1 MLSLGMNAFINAQGF
16 ANIGMMTVSIG
27 AVCNLILDPIF
38 IFEMKMGVQG
48 AALATVISQFAAAC
62 WTLRFLTG
70 KKATIRLDKNY
81 LKLKQT
87 VSKDSCARF
96 IRFYYVGDEQPR
108 ADGMQYQSGDV
119 RWRYVYRSDDH
130 HQFCA

>member
-1 MLSLGMNAFINAQGF
+1 
-16 ANIGMMTVSIG
+16 MMTVSIG

-70 KKATIRLDKNY
+70 KK
-81 LKLKQT
+81 
-87 VSKDSCARF
+87 
-96 IRFYYVGDEQPR
+96 GDDP
-108 ADGMQYQSGDV
+108 V
-119 RWRYVYRSDDH
+119 R
-130 HQFCA
+130 